1 MLDLDFR
8 FMESILAF
16 ISYDN
21 KLGLGMIGGVSL
33 VILDK

>member
-1 MLDLDFR
+1 
-8 FMESILAF
+8 MESILAF

-21 KLGLGMIGGVSL
+21 KLKLGMIGGVSL